1 MAKWLSQVAAPSN
14 PSIKFVQMVST
25 RCIPNY
31 PDANLP
37 TILLYRL
44 GAVQKQVLQADILK
58 TQQLIEQVLE
68 AEREQQ
74 EKAQA
79 AHNNDD

>member
-1 MAKWLSQVAAPSN
+1 
-14 PSIKFVQMVST
+14 MVST

-44 GAVQKQVLQADILK
+44 GAVQKQVLQADTLK